1 MMLVR
6 TYLSNSSIEGIG
18 VFAADPIRKGDLIW
32 RLDPKFDVLFSEGDV
47 AGWPLHMDDFIQRYC
62 YRHRDM
68 PDTWVLELDNG
79 RFMNHAE
86 APNANFE
93 EFYSGYALRDIAAGE
108 ELTCNYFDFDVD
120 FKGTFIGAGANP
132 LVGEMRT

>member
-18 VFAADPIRKGDLIW
+18 VFAADPIRKGDVIW
-32 RLDPKFDVLFSEGDV
+32 RLDPKFDVLFSENDV

-62 YRHRDM
+62 YRHRDQ
-68 PDTWVLELDNG
+68 PNTWVLELDNG
-79 RFMNHAE
+79 RFINHSE
-86 APNANFE
+86 SPNTNFG
-93 EFYSGYALRDIAAGE
+93 EFYAGYALRDLAIGE

-120 FKGTFIGAGANP
+120 FNGSFIPAASNAP
-132 LVGEMRT
+132 LNELRT

>member
-32 RLDPKFDVLFSEGDV
+32 RLDPKFDVLFTEGDV
-47 AGWPLHMDDFIQRYC
+47 AGWPLHMDEFIQRYC

-68 PDTWVLELDNG
+68 PATWVLELDNG
-79 RFMNHAE
+79 RFMNHSE
-86 APNANFE
+86 VPNANFE
-93 EFYSGYALRDIAAGE
+93 EFYSGYALRDIEIGE

-120 FKGTFIGAGANP
+120 FNGSFIGVGSNA
-132 LVGEMRT
+132 LVGELRT